1 MRSNPLM
8 RFKGQLQNFSKE
20 IKGLLLVY
28 LFVTSIGFLSALQFV
43 NLTTEGGQP
52 KGIQE
57 NYLGNEE
64 DEAAE
69 ELKFAKSEKQILN
82 IVHTHMM
89 AMGMLFFLLAGIFY
103 TTPTKGFLR
112 KFLLFEP
119 LLSVLLTFSGI
130 YLLFKGILWMRYV
143 IAIPGILMT
152 ASYILTLGII
162 IYFILKKPAQSP
174 SES

>member
-1 MRSNPLM
+1 M

-64 DEAAE
+64 DEYAE

-82 IVHTHMM
+82 IVHSHMM
-89 AMGMLFFLLAGIFY
+89 AMGKLILL
-103 TTPTKGFLR
+103 
-112 KFLLFEP
+112 
-119 LLSVLLTFSGI
+119 
-130 YLLFKGILWMRYV
+130 
-143 IAIPGILMT
+143 
-152 ASYILTLGII
+152 
-162 IYFILKKPAQSP
+162 
-174 SES
+174 